1 MPVEKPERKVSQTE
15 QNAKAQQRSTPKK
28 MSPAAQSRY
37 DKAIA
42 AGMSHERALQYANY
56 QSENHVS
63 NSSWDNLA
71 GVFGAKT
78 PHERE
83 AERLAA
89 EEDAFFNNLLN
100 ADYEEKY
107 NSSSAQA
114 ERQRDAGINPNLADS
129 PLAPGEAS
137 QIDDSTLGGVAGEGN
152 LQNIAAATNPMD
164 AIQTLLNIGVG
175 VASFA
180 AGGID
185 VAQSLTQLDL
195 DEVNSIFDITSK
207 GLSVG
212 ASIPGLG
219 QYLGTVDI
227 GNETHYRFSDPVYG
241 EYLTSDPVERFNQTY
256 GHNLRTRRGRRVA
269 SQAVRGMFG
278 LAGDSSRSGLKKQVV
293 SDTKDTIETGSAISG
308 LVDDSK
314 LSERDRSVYRDFAS
328 SEAFTKYQA
337 LMRQAFQSEM
347 EFKANEL
354 KFSSDYYQQ
363 MNQMRIDG
371 KSPAEI
377 KAAAEAY
384 ELEKRSRSDAF
395 QSGVF
400 ESITQ
405 YVDQLSQLAAAGDG
419 TAQTMLYFLMSPG
432 VSGIYGTSGNGFEL
446 VTGGTPYGA
455 IRDLGSGIM
464 DLVKLFNPKTL
475 ATGPAKLSK
484 PVTKK
489 LIKEAKSGGYSERTP
504 SN

>member
-1 MPVEKPERKVSQTE
+1 MPYEKDPNTGQYKVVQDARAE
-15 QNAKAQQRSTPKK
+15 DRYKRAK
-28 MSPAAQSRY
+28 
-37 DKAIA
+37 D
-42 AGMSHERALQYANY
+42 AGMSEDRAQQYRNY
-56 QSENHVS
+56 QSTNYVEDTT
-63 NSSWDNLA
+63 WDKIANF
-71 GVFGAKT
+71 FGAKT
-78 PHERE
+78 PRE
-83 AERLAA
+83 KETERLKA

-107 NSSSAQA
+107 NSAQQQA
-114 ERQRDAGINPNLADS
+114 ERQRDAGINPNLSDS
-129 PLAPGEAS
+129 PVPAGEAS

-180 AGGID
+180 AGGVDI
-185 VAQSLTQLDL
+185 AQTLTQLDL
-195 DEVNSIFDITSK
+195 NEVNSIFDITSK

-212 ASIPGLG
+212 TSIPGLG
-219 QYLGTVDI
+219 QYLGTMDVN
-227 GNETHYRFSDPVYG
+227 NETHYRFSDPVHG
-241 EYLTSDPVERFNQTY
+241 EYLTADPVGRFQQTY
-256 GHNLRTRRGRRVA
+256 GHNLRTSRGRRVA
-269 SQAVRGMFG
+269 SQAIRGMFG
-278 LAGDSSRSGLKKQVV
+278 IAGDASRSGLKKQVV

-308 LVDDSK
+308 LVDESK
-314 LSERDRSVYRDFAS
+314 LSDRDRAIYRDFAS

-337 LMRQAFQSEM
+337 LMRQAFESEM
-347 EFKANEL
+347 KFKANEL
-354 KFSSDYYQQ
+354 KFSSDYYEQ

-400 ESITQ
+400 ESITD
-405 YVDQLSQLAAAGDG
+405 YVDQLSQLAASGDG

-464 DLVKLFNPKTL
+464 DLVKMFNPKTL
-475 ATGPAKLSK
+475 ATGAKMSK
-484 PVTKK
+484 PMTKK
-489 LIKEAKSGGYSERTP
+489 LTKEAKSGGYSERKP
-504 SN
+504 AN

>member
-1 MPVEKPERKVSQTE
+1 MTPQAIEARKQKDAE
-15 QNAKAQQRSTPKK
+15 DRYKKAK
-28 MSPAAQSRY
+28 
-37 DKAIA
+37 D
-42 AGMSHERALQYANY
+42 AGMSEDRAQQYKNY
-56 QSENHVS
+56 QTENHVK
-63 NSSWDNLA
+63 NSFWDEIANM
-71 GVFGAKT
+71 FGAKT
-78 PHERE
+78 PYEKE
-83 AERLAA
+83 SERLKA

-107 NSSSAQA
+107 NSAAAQA

-180 AGGID
+180 AGGVD

-195 DEVNSIFDITSK
+195 NEVNSIFDITSK
-207 GLSVG
+207 GLDVG
-212 ASIPGLG
+212 TSIPGLG
-219 QYLGTVDI
+219 QYLGTMDI
-227 GNETHYRFSDPVYG
+227 NNETHYRFSDPEHG
-241 EYLTSDPVERFNQTY
+241 EYLTADPVGRFNQTY
-256 GHNLRTRRGRRVA
+256 GHNLRSRRGRRVA
-269 SQAVRGMFG
+269 SQAIRGMFG
-278 LAGDSSRSGLKKQVV
+278 IAGDASRSGLKNQVV
-293 SDTKDTIETGSAISG
+293 TDTKNTIETGSAISG
-308 LVDDSK
+308 LVDESK
-314 LSERDRSVYRDFAS
+314 LSDRDRAVYRDFAS
-328 SEAFTKYQA
+328 SDAFTKYQA

-354 KFSSDYYQQ
+354 KFSSDYYDQ
-363 MNQMRIDG
+363 MNKMRIDG

-405 YVDQLSQLAAAGDG
+405 YVDQLSQLAASGDG
-419 TAQTMLYFLMSPG
+419 NAQTMLYFLMSPG
-432 VSGIYGTSGNGFEL
+432 ISGIYGTSGNGFEL

-464 DLVKLFNPKTL
+464 DLVKMFNPKTL
-475 ATGPAKLSK
+475 AKGSVNMSK
-484 PVTKK
+484 PMTKK
-489 LIKEAKSGGYSERTP
+489 LTKEAKSGGYSERTP
-504 SN
+504 AK